1 MSNGDESM
9 SPAEFAKLMGAYP
22 EPAGNPLPAYGGYMD
37 NSPANFAW
45 VNNNDYFGAETF
57 EAEGKCQNRETGK
70 YGNHNWMGGPVK
82 ENSLLNDYETVYGQF
97 GIYCDNCEQEA
108 YVAFDMPTKKFIEV
122 CQTPYTSQFKDFD
135 LRGADSEYTGGLD
148 DGEDFINTDGG
159 YVFGQF
165 NFNQETHNGTRE
177 HANTAHFSIPIGEFL
192 QRNNKY
198 IEIERNVYGADTD
211 LTPTNHM
218 NNSIG
223 QVVPITNPME
233 LPTNLIETEAGGGP
247 EGQITPDTFEARGY
261 EGRKHGFADTAYLII
276 DNSGSAHPDFGGGLN
291 TFKDA
296 AKKTIDRLTKG
307 VQKYVVIGMN
317 GRDIEEFTNKEDAK
331 KHIGRIKAWGPNRPF
346 RVLLEPL
353 DVEDGDYT
361 FVFTDAKLDGR
372 MMMSAETFEATPK
385 WECDA
390 CGDMHDDENDA
401 ESCCV
406 IDCDHS
412 DSEMT
417 SWGGAYRGSEFW
429 MTCNNCGADGYGTF
443 DRINWEHGDGKEL
456 EHEQTAETFEA
467 YSKYGVE
474 AHDMDTLAYNGHWF
488 SMDGIAEK
496 DLHELGYKSRSA
508 WRDSRKYMRE
518 KEEMWRDSANDMDNL
533 LTAKGWNAE
542 TFEAP
547 YGGVGAIMDIGKS
560 TPLENF
566 TDEELTTSSAIHGD
580 FDKASLDYSGH
591 QNIEVRAEEEELY
604 DCLSCGEPAV
614 SMTLE
619 QCLDCGQQYNAEME
633 ELTSSMVDVSNRFGE
648 SVGRITVEDDD
659 DIDAFED
666 VDISVHDMGGNV
678 IENVTLTD
686 SWNPY
691 DEEDDLLAE
700 TTSTPSLL
708 TLGISAVA
716 VILGWPYLKDM
727 KTKVFGADN
736 DTQEMLEND
745 PELIENPDT
754 GDLDPA
760 QYEELVVE
768 STGLALDIIPMG
780 LDGSFMGSRFAALP
794 TERYVEYNDP
804 GIGAH
809 TDIAINRD
817 EIFLEPEMA
826 MVQAAES
833 RAFNSVWVGDS
844 NPESKKRKSTGKS
857 GRKSKGK
864 SDESEDEKEERDERH
879 DMNEPHRFDAQA
891 PGQSPYM
898 SVDGQEPK
906 DFNYRVIRETHPIS
920 LDPAVKPFIPQSMSG
935 YTGNENTPP
944 SVMNKMFNIGVLGQT
959 PLFVA
964 GEGDMGSSHTGSRDA
979 TPNSLG
985 IAGSVGGP
993 LSDKVNA
1000 NYTDGTT
1007 SMSLAQWAIENTVSQ
1022 SSDTEA
1028 VVVDRSSG
1036 AMKRIR
1042 RV

>member
-22 EPAGNPLPAYGGYMD
+22 EPASNPLPAYGGYMD

-198 IEIERNVYGADTD
+198 IEIERNVYGAEEGQGKTYFITDMRWEDDDDPTLIRRGYVDNADHTDETTEGEIFDMIAHTVYLEPAWITENFITDITYEIKPYGYEDADYEQWKKENPNWEEDNLEYGADTD
-211 LTPTNHM
+211 LTPTNQM

-247 EGQITPDTFEARGY
+247 EGQITPDV
-261 EGRKHGFADTAYLII
+261 FA
-276 DNSGSAHPDFGGGLN
+276 
-291 TFKDA
+291 
-296 AKKTIDRLTKG
+296 
-307 VQKYVVIGMN
+307 
-317 GRDIEEFTNKEDAK
+317 
-331 KHIGRIKAWGPNRPF
+331 
-346 RVLLEPL
+346 
-353 DVEDGDYT
+353 
-361 FVFTDAKLDGR
+361 
-372 MMMSAETFEATPK
+372 ATPK

-488 SMDGIAEK
+488 SGDGIAEK

-826 MVQAAES
+826 MVQAAEEG
-833 RAFNSVWVGDS
+833 NEV
-844 NPESKKRKSTGKS
+844 
-857 GRKSKGK
+857 
-864 SDESEDEKEERDERH
+864 KE
-879 DMNEPHRFDAQA
+879 AQA